1 MFVLDEE
8 VGRLEEL
15 VPAGPAL
22 PDLLADGQAHFELL
36 LHDLEGGV

>member
-8 VGRLEEL
+8 VWRLEEL